1 MQRLRP
7 AFVLAMAAASAASAC
22 AATPARPAAVIA
34 YRDLDL
40 RSPEDRQRLSD
51 RIDKV
56 ANELCRKEAEDRQL
70 GEHFN
75 RFNPTWCVR
84 PTRKSIA
91 ASLPA
96 SAGKI

>member
-1 MQRLRP
+1 MPCLRP
-7 AFVLAMAAASAASAC
+7 AFVLAMAVASAASAC

-40 RSPEDRQRLSD
+40 RSPEDRQRLND

-75 RFNPTWCVR
+75 RFNPGWCVK
-84 PTRKSIA
+84 PTRKAIA
-91 ASLPA
+91 ATLPA
-96 SAGKI
+96 DARKI